1 MSAIP
6 VTTERLPVIQH
17 ATPSISFTDLERIS
31 KAISPQLFG
40 LKNNGEVFTLMMLGQ
55 ADGIH
60 PVTALRRYHIVNGK
74 PSMKADA
81 MLACFLEAGGKVEWI
96 ARTDRVVK
104 ATFTVKT
111 EKATIE
117 WTMERANAAKITG
130 KDVWKQYPC
139 QMLTARVIS
148 EGIRL
153 VMPQIV
159 TGIYTPEEV
168 SDFNAQPP
176 ADAVPPAQQTVED
189 RVHQS
194 STEAWGNAQPPVDA
208 IPPAEVAERIK
219 NLNAWVMDILNCDTF
234 QRTPETMA
242 LDTYKTQIDKDSVG
256 LPADEVRKLKM
267 LAFTQYLTC
276 MITTAPAEEL
286 NGKSYVSDKT
296 WDAQIE
302 DYKLPEADKA
312 MLRECLRMNRE
323 AMAKAA

>member
-1 MSAIP
+1 MSALMQ
-6 VTTERLPVIQH
+6 VERLPVAHNNGI
-17 ATPSISFTDLERIS
+17 SITDIEKIS

-40 LKNNGEVFTLMMLGQ
+40 LKNQSEVYTLMMLGQ

-60 PVTALRRYHIVNGK
+60 PVTALRRYHIINNK
-74 PSMKADA
+74 PSMKSET
-81 MLACFLEAGGKVEWI
+81 MLALFLEAGGKVKWI
-96 ARTDRVVK
+96 QRSDDCVK
-104 ATFTVKT
+104 AEFREDENDKDPVTITWD
-111 EKATIE
+111 KA
-117 WTMERANAAKITG
+117 RAKKAGLGGNHDK
-130 KDVWKQYPC
+130 YPT
-139 QMLTARVIS
+139 QMMTARCIS
-148 EGIRL
+148 EGVRIKR
-153 VMPQIV
+153 PQIV
-159 TGIYTPEEV
+159 IGIYTPEEV
-168 SDFNAQPP
+168 HSFTPSDDFTPP
-176 ADAVPPAQQTVED
+176 ASNDTMPPATNQET
-189 RVHQS
+189 
-194 STEAWGNAQPPVDA
+194 WGNAQPPVDA
-208 IPPAEVAERIK
+208 IPPAQIAERIK

-242 LDTYKTQIDKDSVG
+242 MDTYKTHIDKYSVG